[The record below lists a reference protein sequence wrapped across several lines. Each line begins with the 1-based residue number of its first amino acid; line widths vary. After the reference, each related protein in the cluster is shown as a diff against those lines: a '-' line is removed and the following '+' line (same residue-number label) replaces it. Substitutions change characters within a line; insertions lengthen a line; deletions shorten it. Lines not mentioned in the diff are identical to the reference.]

1 MVKTLIKIYYYS
13 GGKYRNKSV
22 LKSGVLVKTEFN
34 KLVYSYIQVD
44 FYNAGSC
51 FVILGLAG

>member
-1 MVKTLIKIYYYS
+1 MVKTLIKLYYYS
-13 GGKYRNKSV
+13 GGKYHNNRV

-34 KLVYSYIQVD
+34 KLIYSYKQFD